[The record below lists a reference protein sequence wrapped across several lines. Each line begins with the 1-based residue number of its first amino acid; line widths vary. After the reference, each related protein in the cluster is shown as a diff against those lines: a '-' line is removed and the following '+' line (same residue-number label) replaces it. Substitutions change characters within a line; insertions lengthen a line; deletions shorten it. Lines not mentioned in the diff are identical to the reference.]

1 MGLIVRCWV
10 CPDCNW
16 TAWYPEVHENVV
28 CIHHRRAEGRNVR
41 CVEYVPASQL
51 EGAVERAE
59 TAEVRVTELL
69 EADTVT
75 ITATE
80 YERLTSQGAVS
91 REHATQAI
99 GWLSAEVALH
109 GAPELGP
116 EWLELWERALTAT
129 EGQ

>member
-51 EGAVERAE
+51 EGAVDALRWALGFIEYQGEPSPLDDPRE
-59 TAEVRVTELL
+59 G
-69 EADTVT
+69 EAD
-75 ITATE
+75 
-80 YERLTSQGAVS
+80 
-91 REHATQAI
+91 
-99 GWLSAEVALH
+99 AESYR
-109 GAPELGP
+109 
-116 EWLELWERALTAT
+116 RALAIVG
-129 EGQ
+129 GQ